1 MKLADLFRKTNTFDV
16 KGAVKELLL
25 AWNHD
30 HSYFN
35 NKLIEINNELVH
47 LTKMTDLSN
56 PTQEDRETY
65 NALMAGWNLVESW
78 RKTNIEVMGIN
89 IARLHFDEGVGLDQI
104 HQAMEDVFEELGIP
118 AEYWEG
124 ECFNPHALV
133 AQMVLFEKEQ
143 RHIAEFI
150 DDVPY
155 DEAVRAV
162 GAVLGEGGITK
173 EQAVHTCRVIR
184 RCYES
189 HERAK
194 ELMRQNQEAMK
205 ALIEEL
211 MVEQAAKD
219 KEGATIH

>member
-1 MKLADLFRKTNTFDV
+1 MKLADLFGKKNTFDV

-25 AWNHD
+25 KWNHD

-78 RKTNIEVMGIN
+78 RKTNIEVFGIN
-89 IARLHFDEGVGLDQI
+89 VARLHYDHGIGLDQL
-104 HQAMEDVFEELGIP
+104 HQAMENVFEELGIP

-124 ECFNPHALV
+124 ECFDPHALV

-143 RHIAEFI
+143 RHIATFI

-194 ELMRQNQEAMK
+194 ELLRQNQEAIK